1 MCTLFPNS
9 AVTFT
14 FILGHQDLPEEE
26 ELCDVQ
32 LQTVLFP
39 LRNASDAV

>member
-1 MCTLFPNS
+1 MIS
-9 AVTFT
+9 
-14 FILGHQDLPEEE
+14 GHQDLPEEE

-32 LQTVLFP
+32 LQTVLLS